1 MQRALAWGGGI
12 VIALGAVVVAG
23 AALVGSDAFAA
34 IRGAGAPSR
43 TAPSEAAV
51 IATPPVAEPA
61 PAQPPA
67 ATTSAPV
74 SRSFAPIIAPGR
86 TALRDSTFA
95 ERSGDTVVVHFDTPQ
110 LRTRRR
116 DKLEQVVRA
125 TLPAV
130 YGAAADSALGRI
142 APGQLVQGDVVHE
155 LPTRG
160 LQLPLANGSTLA
172 LYPETRPGRDG
183 PLVVAYRVSA
193 TR

>member
-34 IRGAGAPSR
+34 IRGVGAPSR
-43 TAPSEAAV
+43 TAPREEAV
-51 IATPPVAEPA
+51 VATTPVAEPA
-61 PAQPPA
+61 AAQPPTVMA
-67 ATTSAPV
+67 SAPV
-74 SRSFAPIIAPGR
+74 SRSIAPIVAPGR
-86 TALRDSTFA
+86 TILRDSTFA

-142 APGQLVQGDVVHE
+142 ATGQLVHGDVVNE